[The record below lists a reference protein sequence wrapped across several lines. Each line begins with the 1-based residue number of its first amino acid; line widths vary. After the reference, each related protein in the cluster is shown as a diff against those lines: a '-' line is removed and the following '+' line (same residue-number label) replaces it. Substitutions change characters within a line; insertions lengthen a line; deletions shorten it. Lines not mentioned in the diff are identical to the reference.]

1 MMLARLAL
9 ASACATLALAGCGAN
24 ARDRSHGQPPG
35 TARRAPVLTP
45 ADGAMALFRAQAGP
59 ILCEYAGDLQGTEQA
74 LTKAAQNAGGAIN
87 ASAPESAQQ
96 EYASAMRGFADVLER
111 VVRRFRKVN
120 PPAEIASPYE
130 SFIASLKSVGAQARR
145 AASYAAQR
153 NYAEIAA
160 MENLSTP
167 SSGEGVFRQAG
178 ITGCPTQAAG

>member
-1 MMLARLAL
+1 MTMARLAL
-9 ASACATLALAGCGAN
+9 ASACVTLVLAGCGAR
-24 ARDRSHGQPPG
+24 AHDRSHGQPPG
-35 TARRAPVLTP
+35 APRRAPVLTP

-59 ILCEYAGDLQGTEQA
+59 ILCEYAGGLQGTEQA

-120 PPAEIASPYE
+120 PPAEIAGQYDG
-130 SFIASLKSVGAQARR
+130 FIASLQSVGAQARR

-167 SSGEGVFRQAG
+167 SNGEGVFGHAG
-178 ITGCPTQAAG
+178 ITGCSTQATG